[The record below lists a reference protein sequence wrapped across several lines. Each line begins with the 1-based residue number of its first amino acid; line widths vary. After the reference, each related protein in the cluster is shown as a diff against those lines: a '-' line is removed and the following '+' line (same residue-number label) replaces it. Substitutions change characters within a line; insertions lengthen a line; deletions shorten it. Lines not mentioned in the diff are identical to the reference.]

1 MFEFDDKLSFYI
13 PVVFPKYAN
22 KNFITEAFED
32 YHIGMVKKVKLV
44 KHKQHYKAFVYFHW
58 IENEMTRGIQK
69 QILGKHT
76 QTFFTFNPKI
86 KNGYWIVKKNIESKN
101 KKNEADECQK
111 NGASCQK
118 NGASCQKNGAS
129 CQNNWASCQ
138 KNEADECQ
146 NCDSLVSRNTNQ
158 KNTIESLLDELD
170 RKNKELCQKNKELA
184 QKDFELYEKD
194 NELGQKDEELF
205 KLEAE
210 LYQKDSELYAL
221 NQEHDADIEF
231 FETKIC
237 ELNQRVDLLENCAM
251 QRDGDTEEEET
262 ETEEDYGDTEEEEE
276 EEQQDETE
284 TEEDYG
290 DTEEEEEQTEAEE
303 ETDEEHGEQKEALS
317 APLAQVE
324 ALQAQQQEEE
334 KQSPNVAFT
343 QFDDDEDEEVEFM
356 LL

>member
-32 YHIGMVKKVKLV
+32 YHIGIVKKVKLV

-101 KKNEADECQK
+101 K
-111 NGASCQK
+111 
-118 NGASCQKNGAS
+118 
-129 CQNNWASCQ
+129 

-262 ETEEDYGDTEEEEE
+262 ETEEDYGNTEEEETEEEQAEQQEEEEE
-276 EEQQDETE
+276 EEEEEAEQQ
-284 TEEDYG
+284 
-290 DTEEEEEQTEAEE
+290 EEEEEQTEAEE
-303 ETDEEHGEQKEALS
+303 ETDEEQAEQKE
-317 APLAQVE
+317 E
-324 ALQAQQQEEE
+324 LQAQKQEEE

-343 QFDDDEDEEVEFM
+343 QFDDDDDEDEEVEFM

>member
-111 NGASCQK
+111 NGA
-118 NGASCQKNGAS
+118 
-129 CQNNWASCQ
+129 
-138 KNEADECQ
+138 DECQ

-237 ELNQRVDLLENCAM
+237 ELNQRIDLLENCAM

-262 ETEEDYGDTEEEEE
+262 ETEEDYGDTEEEHGDTPLTPKA
-276 EEQQDETE
+276 QQDETE

-290 DTEEEEEQTEAEE
+290 DTEEEEEEQTEAEE
-303 ETDEEHGEQKEALS
+303 ETEEEQAEQKEALQ
-317 APLAQVE
+317 AQQNE

>member
-111 NGASCQK
+111 NGALCQK
-118 NGASCQKNGAS
+118 NGAL
-129 CQNNWASCQ
+129 
-138 KNEADECQ
+138 CQ
-146 NCDSLVSRNTNQ
+146 NCDSFVSRNTNQ

-237 ELNQRVDLLENCAM
+237 ELNQRIDLLENCAM

-276 EEQQDETE
+276 EQQDETE

-290 DTEEEEEQTEAEE
+290 DTEEEEQTEAEE
-303 ETDEEHGEQKEALS
+303 ETDEEQAQQK
-317 APLAQVE
+317 E
-324 ALQAQQQEEE
+324 ALQAQQNEALQAEQQEEE